1 MKLKL
6 VSLAAMLLLA
16 SPSYLMAQ
24 EKGGVINVATIGE
37 PPTLDPMTSTADLV
51 GIVTQHIFETLYIRQ
66 EVGRDAASGRGAA
79 SDQR

>member
-37 PPTLDPMTSTADLV
+37 PPTLDPILRARARSRA
-51 GIVTQHIFETLYIRQ
+51 R
-66 EVGRDAASGRGAA
+66 
-79 SDQR
+79 